1 MEPASSEDG
10 QPGDSPLLQSGQ
22 LPHGRRNHGRRTLPR
37 ASQPVQASAPAERA
51 QQPAH
56 RRELAGDFTLPR
68 NPRKPLAFVAGGIGI
83 TPFRSMLKYLSDRGE
98 KRDIVLL
105 FSSSRE
111 DQVAFQDV
119 LEEATQKVG
128 LKATITLTDMANI
141 RAS

>member
-1 MEPASSEDG
+1 
-10 QPGDSPLLQSGQ
+10 
-22 LPHGRRNHGRRTLPR
+22 
-37 ASQPVQASAPAERA
+37 
-51 QQPAH
+51 
-56 RRELAGDFTLPR
+56 
-68 NPRKPLAFVAGGIGI
+68 
-83 TPFRSMLKYLSDRGE
+83 MLKYLSDRRE

-141 RAS
+141 RAGGLASVE